1 MTDFEKSIEEVNKQK
16 KTENGY
22 IVYYPALNRYDDT
35 IGISWV
41 ECGFNTDDIEFE
53 NGSGLCSKTR
63 HWRVKET
70 TTKSAKF
77 FSFYR
82 NLEDIEV
89 EDKVINKDSL
99 WFRDESITSR
109 TSIFL
114 KLYTDVTI
122 KIKYSYKEFNFHSTF
137 DPNRGQSVKCSN
149 CNGKGYEMLNHK
161 LLGIDNFEDCL
172 QCSGTGNTSIKLLDY
187 IKPDFLK

>member
-22 IVYYPALNRYDDT
+22 IVYYPALNRYDDE

-41 ECGFNTDDIEFE
+41 ACGFNTDDIEFE
-53 NGSGLCSKTR
+53 NGSGLCYKTR

-70 TTKSAKF
+70 TTKSAEF

-99 WFRDESITSR
+99 WFRDESITSH
-109 TSIFL
+109 TSDYVT
-114 KLYTDVTI
+114 LYDDNTI
-122 KIKYSYKEFNFHSTF
+122 KEYYNYKKFNYYSSF
-137 DPNRGQSVKCSN
+137 DPNSKEVVKCSN
-149 CNGKGYEMLNHK
+149 CNGKGYKFLNHK
-161 LLGIDNFEDCL
+161 LLGIENFENCFH
-172 QCSGTGNTSIKLLDY
+172 CSGTGNTSIKFLDY